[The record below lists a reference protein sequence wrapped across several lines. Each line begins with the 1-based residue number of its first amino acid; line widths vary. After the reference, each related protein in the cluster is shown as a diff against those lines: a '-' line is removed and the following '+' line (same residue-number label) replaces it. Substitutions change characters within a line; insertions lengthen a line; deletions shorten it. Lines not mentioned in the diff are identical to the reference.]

1 MNADFYERGHVSGY
15 SGFIVWVV
23 SVWHQKPWAM
33 TGQFS
38 QQTTGTS
45 RGHAGRRAWVRK
57 EEGTLVIVSY
67 HTLVKL
73 GGFMVLFSTL
83 CFEQFQTY
91 RKVERLVQQSFII
104 HIRFKNCYYF
114 AIFASLYIS
123 LFLSLFL
130 FWPHIFAGS
139 FFPRP
144 GIEPAPLAMKAQSP
158 YCGITRGF
166 P

>member
-1 MNADFYERGHVSGY
+1 
-15 SGFIVWVV
+15 
-23 SVWHQKPWAM
+23 M

-104 HIRFKNCYYF
+104 HI
-114 AIFASLYIS
+114 SLSRVPSI
-123 LFLSLFL
+123 
-130 FWPHIFAGS
+130 G
-139 FFPRP
+139 P
-144 GIEPAPLAMKAQSP
+144 GTKQMFSKVLLK
-158 YCGITRGF
+158 
-166 P
+166 

>member
-57 EEGTLVIVSY
+57 EEGTLVVVSY

-91 RKVERLVQQSFII
+91 RKVERLVQQTIIYYSYKVQKLLLFCHICFFI
-104 HIRFKNCYYF
+104 YF
-114 AIFASLYIS
+114 S
-123 LFLSLFL
+123 LSL
-130 FWPHIFAGS
+130 S
-139 FFPRP
+139 FFFF
-144 GIEPAPLAMKAQSP
+144 GHTSSLGAS
-158 YCGITRGF
+158 F
-166 P
+166 PDQGLNLHLWQWKCKS

>member
-1 MNADFYERGHVSGY
+1 
-15 SGFIVWVV
+15 
-23 SVWHQKPWAM
+23 M

-57 EEGTLVIVSY
+57 EEGTLVVVSY

-91 RKVERLVQQSFII
+91 RKVERLVQQTIIYYSYKVQKLLLFCHICFFI
-104 HIRFKNCYYF
+104 YF
-114 AIFASLYIS
+114 S
-123 LFLSLFL
+123 LSLSFF

-144 GIEPAPLAMKAQSP
+144 GIEPAPLAMKVQVLTTGLPGSSLI
-158 YCGITRGF
+158 YF
-166 P
+166 KS